1 MCSISV
7 ESACIRLMQLHL
19 ENVFFS
25 IVPKTVICIERALKH
40 RLLLRVVLVGPCL
53 ENLLGFASLVP
64 RPIFP
69 TAAGGLHHRYVESG
83 SGK

>member
-1 MCSISV
+1 M
-7 ESACIRLMQLHL
+7 
-19 ENVFFS
+19 FFD
-25 IVPKTVICIERALKH
+25 VLTVIASLVSMQAGDKLSILKSW
-40 RLLLRVVLVGPCL
+40 G
-53 ENLLGFASLVP
+53 NDSLVP

>member
-7 ESACIRLMQLHL
+7 ESACIRMMQLHL

-53 ENLLGFASLVP
+53 ENLLGFA
-64 RPIFP
+64 
-69 TAAGGLHHRYVESG
+69 G
-83 SGK
+83 SHNVSKSPGDRCDCNLLALSSA